1 MSHMR
6 HICAAS
12 VLILIPRPRY
22 QPKSKAVHIIVY
34 TCLCSHRIPC
44 PTCSTYVPQIIPRP
58 EYQPKREARALVN
71 HDTLYGRAGPC
82 STLQCT
88 YLSCPEEPILDEGEQ
103 GKDGEGDEKGKGKRG
118 GRGTKRGRA
127 VGKGRGQG
135 GRYVLFCELFIL

>member
-88 YLSCPEEPILDEGEQ
+88 YLSC
-103 GKDGEGDEKGKGKRG
+103 KRG
-118 GRGTKRGRA
+118 VCDSSYCGVRGPWEIVCRSTSQA
-127 VGKGRGQG
+127 V
-135 GRYVLFCELFIL
+135 